1 MSDTASLPIHMVEP
15 LPGIGAY
22 TDYHLAAVEGSDA
35 LYTLRAVATSE
46 AAPQGAPRLF
56 LLDPRA
62 FFPDYTPR
70 IPDSVTEELGGNSIV
85 VLVVLHP
92 GVDDD
97 AHTANLLAPIV
108 IDAQTHRGRQVLLEG
123 SDWPLRAPLVAS

>member
-1 MSDTASLPIHMVEP
+1 MSDMTALPVHMVQP
-15 LPGIGAY
+15 LPGIGAH
-22 TDYHLAAVEGSDA
+22 TDFLLAAVEGTDA
-35 LYTLRAVATSE
+35 LYTLRATTS
-46 AAPQGAPRLF
+46 ADTPSADGLRLF

-70 IPDSVTEELGGNSIV
+70 IPDSVTEELGGDSPV

-92 GVDDD
+92 GSAADG
-97 AHTANLLAPIV
+97 HTANLLAPIV

-123 SDWPLRAPLVAS
+123 SDWPLRAPLASS